1 MVVREQLGSGM
12 GNISKPSYYFTLLSV
27 FEYFIRIISL
37 LSYYYTLLSQL
48 SHLQFL
54 DYYTLL
60 YALNNLYYYTHYLI
74 PIIPIILFR
83 DYYFNYRYYST
94 IIPIIL
100 KYYYTNYLFCS
111 LLYVLFAFL
120 HYYPIPIFCIMRII
134 RIIDIII
141 SFCYNYKFDFI
152 SLTYNYNL

>member
-1 MVVREQLGSGM
+1 MWLRCRSLVLQHRDSRCRSTSESQGTPIFDSICQAGICISKPTYYYDTIIRYYDMCHKGKQGVFYSPCDTIMTLLWHYYDTI
-12 GNISKPSYYFTLLSV
+12 ISKPSYYYTLLSV

-60 YALNNLYYYTHYLI
+60 YALTNWYYYTHYLI

-83 DYYFNYRYYST
+83 DYYCN
-94 IIPIIL
+94 
-100 KYYYTNYLFCS
+100 
-111 LLYVLFAFL
+111 
-120 HYYPIPIFCIMRII
+120 
-134 RIIDIII
+134 
-141 SFCYNYKFDFI
+141 
-152 SLTYNYNL
+152 

>member
-1 MVVREQLGSGM
+1 MYDIKMITDIFLRMLFLCPMTVGNDTVYAWHACSGIPTLNKCPYSSLCPKCM
-12 GNISKPSYYFTLLSV
+12 TLFISKPSYYYTLLSV
-27 FEYFIRIISL
+27 FGYFIRIISL

-60 YALNNLYYYTHYLI
+60 YALNHLYYYTHYLI

-100 KYYYTNYLFCS
+100 NTI
-111 LLYVLFAFL
+111 
-120 HYYPIPIFCIMRII
+120 IPIIF
-134 RIIDIII
+134 
-141 SFCYNYKFDFI
+141 
-152 SLTYNYNL
+152 L